1 MNDDLTWSPAIVRSR
16 SIVVTEEGLSKEY
29 VWGPSF
35 FGRILSLSAPWSLR
49 LADGFF
55 ELDVHGERVV
65 IRSHEVSSL
74 QATRGLFSGQVS
86 YPGGTVG
93 GLPNA
98 SVSGLNAVI
107 KDVTK
112 AHERLRE
119 ETLREAE
126 KRTLARHERFR
137 IAYMQIRDWLGEAAR
152 IFNDAMAQRRW
163 VTHEQQIGLQAT
175 RPRLGIPETDLNE
188 LLQDHDLRVALS
200 IRLEDIER
208 VLTLWRADWS
218 IKWREFNK
226 EHTKRELVACEALLS
241 KVEKRPL
248 NDEQAR
254 AVICFDNRILVAA
267 SAGSGKTSTM
277 VAKAA
282 YAIDRGFFQP
292 KEIVMLAF
300 NKDAAK
306 ELAERAEQSFKRLKM
321 DGVTVRAKTF
331 HRLGLAIIGYATKKK
346 PRVPE
351 WVVKEPLAFKKLEEL
366 VDHLKD
372 NSVAFRSRWDLFR
385 LVFGRDLP
393 DFKSMKAPPK
403 AGTKA
408 GRLNPIQGDPVKSLE
423 ECMIANW
430 LHYNGVEYVYE
441 RPYEHDTATATHSQY
456 HPDFYYPKIGLYH
469 EHFAL
474 DEQGQPPGHFEGY
487 LQDALWKRALH
498 RERGTHLIETTSH
511 QIRQNTWVEHLTHEL
526 TSRGIELDPN
536 PDRPVPPDR
545 QPPLST
551 TKLIGLIRTFIAHV
565 KSNCLTEDELL
576 KRVDELPMGLF
587 KHRYRMFLDIFWPVM
602 EAWNKALKNDG
613 GLDFEDML
621 VQAAEHVEQG
631 RCVPN
636 FRLVMADEFQDAS
649 KARARLCRALVS
661 VPGRHFFAVGDDWQ
675 SINRFA
681 GADVSVMTEF
691 REYFGS
697 GQLLK
702 LEQTFRCPQALCDVS
717 SRFVSRNPVQLT
729 KTVYSKTPAVGPAL
743 RAVMVPDAD
752 SIDHG
757 INSFLEGLVA
767 GLKDGTIPKADD
779 RLIKVCILGRYNKEI
794 KFVPGNWK
802 ARFGQF
808 IEVSFLSVHRSKGT
822 EADYVILP
830 SMVSMKRGRSFPST
844 MTDDPVLGLVMPNGD
859 SYPFAEERRLFY
871 VALTR
876 ARRTVVMYTV
886 ASKVSIFIKELASD
900 NALQVEDVQ
909 GAPVRLHPCP
919 RCCVGDLVV
928 QESKNGP
935 FVRCTN
941 FPECDYK
948 PPKKKPVKKAR
959 YTGNR
964 YGKKRFR
971 V

>member
-1 MNDDLTWSPAIVRSR
+1 MEDV
-16 SIVVTEEGLSKEY
+16 LSKEY
-29 VWGPSF
+29 IWGPSF
-35 FGRILSLSAPWSLR
+35 FGRIMSMSGPWSLR
-49 LADGFF
+49 LADGCF
-55 ELDVHGERVV
+55 ELDVHGERFA
-65 IRSHEVSSL
+65 IRSDEVASM
-74 QATRGLFSGQVS
+74 QATRGLFSGHLR
-86 YPGGTVG
+86 YLGGTLS
-93 GLPNA
+93 GLPKA
-98 SVSGLNAVI
+98 SVPGLNAVI
-107 KDVTK
+107 KDVTR
-112 AHERLRE
+112 ANERLRE
-119 ETLREAE
+119 ESLQEAK
-126 KRTLARHERFR
+126 KRMLARHERFR
-137 IAYMQIRDWLGEAAR
+137 TAYMQIRTWLGEAAR
-152 IFNDAMAQRRW
+152 IFNESTAQRRW
-163 VTHEQQIGLQAT
+163 ATHEQQMSLQAA
-175 RPRLGIPETDLNE
+175 RPTLAISETDLNE
-188 LLQDHDLRVALS
+188 LLLDHDLRVALS
-200 IRLEDIER
+200 VQHEDIER
-208 VLTLWRADWS
+208 VLSLWRADWI

-226 EHTKRELVACEALLS
+226 EHTKRELIACEELLS

-254 AVICFDNRILVAA
+254 AVICFDNRVLVAA

-282 YAIDRGFFQP
+282 YAIDREFFHPQ
-292 KEIVMLAF
+292 EIVMLAF

-321 DGVTVRAKTF
+321 DGITVRAKTF
-331 HRLGLAIIGYATKKK
+331 HRLGLAIIGYSTKKK

-351 WVVKEPLAFKKLEEL
+351 WVVKEALAFKKLEEL

-403 AGTKA
+403 AGTQA

-441 RPYEHDTATATHSQY
+441 RPYEHETATATHSQY
-456 HPDFYYPKIGLYH
+456 HPDFYYPKIDLYH

-474 DEQGQPPGHFEGY
+474 DEQGLPPEHFEGY
-487 LQDALWKRALH
+487 LQDAHWKRAQH
-498 RERGTHLIETTSH
+498 RERGTQLIETTSH
-511 QIRQNTWVEHLTHEL
+511 QIRQNTWIEHLTQEL
-526 TSRGIELDPN
+526 TSKGIELDPN
-536 PDRPVPPDR
+536 PDRPAPPDR

-565 KSNCLTEDELL
+565 KSNCLTKEELL
-576 KRVDELPMGLF
+576 ARVDKLPMDLF
-587 KHRYRMFLDIFWPVM
+587 KHRYKMFLDIFWPVM
-602 EAWNKALKNDG
+602 GAWNEALERDG

-621 VQAAEHVEQG
+621 VQAAEHLEQG
-631 RCVPN
+631 RCVPK

-649 KARARLCRALVS
+649 KARARLCRALVGA
-661 VPGRHFFAVGDDWQ
+661 PGRHFFAVGDDWQ

-691 REYFGS
+691 ESYFGS
-697 GQLLK
+697 GQVLE

-717 SRFVSRNPVQLT
+717 SRFVSRNPVQLP
-729 KTVYSKTPAVGPAL
+729 KTVYSKTPAVGPAI
-743 RAVMVPDAD
+743 RAVMLSDAARV
-752 SIDHG
+752 SHAI
-757 INSFLEGLVA
+757 ISFLEELVA
-767 GLKDGTIPKADD
+767 GLEDGSIPQADG
-779 RLIKVCILGRYNKEI
+779 RLIKVCILGRYNKEV
-794 KFVPGNWK
+794 KYVPGNWK
-802 ARFGQF
+802 ARFGRLVD
-808 IEVSFLSVHRSKGT
+808 VSFLSVHRSKGT

-830 SMVSMKRGRSFPST
+830 SMVSMKRGSSFPST

-876 ARRTVVMYTV
+876 ARRTVLMYTV
-886 ASKVSIFIKELASD
+886 QSKVSVFIKELAID
-900 NALQVEDVQ
+900 GALQVEDIH
-909 GAPVRLHPCP
+909 GAAVSLNPCP
-919 RCCVGDLVV
+919 SCRVGDLVV
-928 QESKNGP
+928 QDGKYGK

-948 PPKKKPVKKAR
+948 PPMEKPVKKTR

-964 YGKKRFR
+964 YAKKKYR